1 MRCMSVTESVR
12 SFGKRV
18 PGWLRGG
25 GVRGGSQGG
34 LQGGGSRHASL
45 ARARR
50 ALLLFALEEAAAPG
64 IVGLPA

>member
-1 MRCMSVTESVR
+1 MEGVAEAVR
-12 SFGKRV
+12 SSGQRA
-18 PGWLRGG
+18 GGLRGG
-25 GVRGGSQGG
+25 ERGGGR
-34 LQGGGSRHASL
+34 GGGSRHASL